1 MGQKMND
8 NNNKTKGKS
17 ALDRENNDSNNYSWT
32 LVCQMLYKET

>member
-17 ALDRENNDSNNYSWT
+17 ALDRENNDSNNYKLNT
-32 LVCQMLYKET
+32 CVPNVV